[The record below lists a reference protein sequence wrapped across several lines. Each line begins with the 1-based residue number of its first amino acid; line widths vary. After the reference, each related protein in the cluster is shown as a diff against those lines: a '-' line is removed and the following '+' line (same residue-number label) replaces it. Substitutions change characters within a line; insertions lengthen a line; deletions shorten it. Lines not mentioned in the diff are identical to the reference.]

1 MRLTKRDEQ
10 RRARVR
16 RICLGL
22 PDATS
27 EESGCTNVH
36 TTFVV
41 RKKKFAYHL
50 VDHDGDGRVQLSVRA
65 APGQNAALVDGH
77 PDRYFWP
84 RYIGIHGWVGLQLD
98 LPKVDWA
105 EVEGLVVT
113 SYRLQAP
120 KTLVKLLDT

>member
-1 MRLTKRDEQ
+1 VRLTKRDEQ
-10 RRARVR
+10 RRSRLS

-22 PDATS
+22 PDAKSQVSGYTS
-27 EESGCTNVH
+27 AH
-36 TTFVV
+36 TTYLV

-65 APGQNAALVDGH
+65 EPGRNRALVDAD

-84 RYIGIHGWVGLQLD
+84 RYIGVHGWVGLQLD
-98 LPKVDWA
+98 LPRVDWD

-120 KTLVKLLDT
+120 KTLVQRLDG

>member
-10 RRARVR
+10 RRRKVR
-16 RICLGL
+16 KICLGL
-22 PDATS
+22 PDATAQV
-27 EESGCTNVH
+27 SGYTNDH
-36 TTFVV
+36 TMFLV

-65 APGQNAALVDGH
+65 VPGQNSALVAAR

-84 RYIGIHGWVGLQLD
+84 RYIGVHGWVGLQLD
-98 LPKVDWA
+98 LNTIDWD
-105 EVEGLVVT
+105 EVESLVVT

-120 KTLVKLLDT
+120 KTLVKLLDA

>member
-1 MRLTKRDEQ
+1 MRLTRRDEQ
-10 RRARVR
+10 RRSRLSK
-16 RICLGL
+16 ICLGL

-27 EESGCTNVH
+27 EVSGYTNAH
-36 TTFVV
+36 TTFLV

-65 APGQNAALVDGH
+65 APGQNAALGEAH

-84 RYIGIHGWVGLQLD
+84 RYIGVHGWVGLQLD
-98 LPKVDWA
+98 LRTIDWD
-105 EVEGLVVT
+105 EVESLVVT

-120 KTLVKLLDT
+120 RTLVRLLDG